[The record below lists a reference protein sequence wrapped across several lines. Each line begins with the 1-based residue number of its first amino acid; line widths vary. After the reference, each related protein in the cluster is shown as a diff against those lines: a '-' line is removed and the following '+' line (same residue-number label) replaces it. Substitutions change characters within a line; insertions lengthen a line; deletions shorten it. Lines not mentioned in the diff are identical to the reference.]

1 MGKIATLG
9 PDAGTVIGTMVSLAK
24 LTGFVADEQ
33 ATYGPENQR
42 VQKHIR
48 EQVLAGFKE
57 FARAEGESVQL
68 SGELST
74 TNIALKNSLQQ
85 CFVDRSK
92 LAACADDPKGFMV
105 EAQTMIFE
113 TLEAKYAHLFAPDK
127 STSIGYR
134 FAEVVVSAALHAA
147 LENHAYFRTLEPH
160 LQIQMARRLAV
171 VEEKVDAVH
180 DDVKVIKDVVTQLKP
195 EAEKAGVSEE
205 FLVGLV
211 QRYIPEVSD
220 IGSAIQ
226 GILSA
231 LEAAAD
237 LKAQSKLPSNFDE
250 AIISLEPE
258 NCLLARYETFLVVFC
273 RTGHPSDIAG
283 LFASLLCI
291 H

>member
-105 EAQTMIFE
+105 EAQIMF
-113 TLEAKYAHLFAPDK
+113 
-127 STSIGYR
+127 GR
-134 FAEVVVSAALHAA
+134 
-147 LENHAYFRTLEPH
+147 
-160 LQIQMARRLAV
+160 QAV
-171 VEEKVDAVH
+171 E
-180 DDVKVIKDVVTQLKP
+180 
-195 EAEKAGVSEE
+195 
-205 FLVGLV
+205 
-211 QRYIPEVSD
+211 R
-220 IGSAIQ
+220 
-226 GILSA
+226 
-231 LEAAAD
+231 
-237 LKAQSKLPSNFDE
+237 
-250 AIISLEPE
+250 
-258 NCLLARYETFLVVFC
+258 
-273 RTGHPSDIAG
+273 
-283 LFASLLCI
+283 
-291 H
+291 